1 VGRSTSGKSRAVAAA
16 KSAPGKD
23 AAPTVLELFA
33 GCGGM
38 VLGFQ
43 RAGFRTVLA
52 NEREAAACASLRKNV
67 TDCVAECAVEEIAT
81 FPQADVVAG
90 GPPCQGFSNL
100 GERLPDDP
108 RRQMWRHF
116 LRAVEQAEPRA
127 FVMENVPP
135 LLASQEYV
143 EIERQARRL
152 GFNVI
157 STVLNAAD
165 YGVPQTRK
173 RAIVIGLRDGEPT
186 FPPAT
191 HADPNRRQRNRKLP
205 PWRTVR
211 DAIGDLSFIPTETN
225 WHLGRNPTS
234 LSLRRYRCVP
244 AGGNRFDLPWRMMPE
259 CWKKKTDG
267 GTDLFGRL
275 WWDRPAV
282 TIRTEFYKP
291 EKGRYLHPE
300 AHRPITHREAARLQG
315 FADDFDFC
323 GSRIEAGIQIGNAV
337 PPPLAEALARHVLR
351 LIGVEPSGRRVSVG
365 TSGGRGSRRA
375 ATLTIGSAGASPS
388 R

>member
-1 VGRSTSGKSRAVAAA
+1 M
-16 KSAPGKD
+16 
-23 AAPTVLELFA
+23 L
-33 GCGGM
+33 
-38 VLGFQ
+38 LGFH
-43 RAGFRTVLA
+43 RAGYRTVLA
-52 NEREAAACASLRKNV
+52 NEYDAAACATLRKNL
-67 TDCVAECAVEEIAT
+67 TENVAEGPVEEIRR
-81 FPQADVVAG
+81 FPKADVVAG

-135 LLASQEYV
+135 LLKSQEFV
-143 EIERQARRL
+143 EITRTARRL
-152 GFNVI
+152 GFRIVAK
-157 STVLNAAD
+157 VLNAAD
-165 YGVPQTRK
+165 YGVPQARK
-173 RAIVIGLRDGEPT
+173 RAIVIGLRDSDSKNAEPT
-186 FPPAT
+186 HPAPT
-191 HADPNRRQRNRKLP
+191 HVDPALRKNGSAKLL

-211 DAIGDLSFIPTETN
+211 DAIGDLSFEPDELN
-225 WHLGRNPTS
+225 WHIGRNPTP

-244 AGGNRFDLPWRMMPE
+244 PGGNRWDLPRRLMPE
-259 CWKKKTDG
+259 CWKKKIDG

-315 FADDFDFC
+315 FPDEFDFC

-337 PPPLAEALARHVLR
+337 PPPLAEAIARHVKQW
-351 LIGVEPSGRRVSVG
+351 IVSPRPVG
-365 TSGGRGSRRA
+365 ERGRG
-375 ATLTIGSAGASPS
+375 
-388 R
+388 

>member
-1 VGRSTSGKSRAVAAA
+1 M
-16 KSAPGKD
+16 
-23 AAPTVLELFA
+23 L
-33 GCGGM
+33 
-38 VLGFQ
+38 LGFH

-52 NEREAAACASLRKNV
+52 NEYDPSACATLRKNV
-67 TDCVAECAVEEIAT
+67 TEAVVEGPVEAIQK
-81 FPQADVVAG
+81 FPKADVVAG

-135 LLASQEYV
+135 LLKSQEFV
-143 EIERQARRL
+143 EIQKTARKL
-152 GFNVI
+152 GFRLVAG
-157 STVLNAAD
+157 VLNAAD
-165 YGVPQTRK
+165 YGVPQARK
-173 RAIVIGLRDGEPT
+173 RAIVIGLRDADTDPT
-186 FPPAT
+186 HPAAT
-191 HADPNRRQRNRKLP
+191 HVDPAARHKRASNLP
-205 PWRTVR
+205 AWRTVR
-211 DAIGDLSFIPTETN
+211 DAIGDLSLEPTETN
-225 WHLGRNPTS
+225 WHIGRNPTP

-244 AGGNRFDLPWRMMPE
+244 AGGNRWDLPKRLMPE
-259 CWKKKTDG
+259 CWKKKIDG

-315 FADDFDFC
+315 FPDDFDFC

-337 PPPLAEALARHVLR
+337 PPPLAEAIARHVLA
-351 LIGVEPSGRRVSVG
+351 LLGV
-365 TSGGRGSRRA
+365 TSGGRGAKRV
-375 ATLTIGSAGASPS
+375 ATA
-388 R
+388 

>member
-1 VGRSTSGKSRAVAAA
+1 MTQAVRRSAVARPRRSGRAA
-16 KSAPGKD
+16 SPK
-23 AAPTVLELFA
+23 PTVLELFA

-43 RAGFRTVLA
+43 RAGFETVLA
-52 NEREAAACASLRKNV
+52 NECEAAACETLRKNL
-67 TDCVAECAVEEIAT
+67 TDRVAEMPVEEIRE
-81 FPQADVVAG
+81 FPRADVVAG

-143 EIERQARRL
+143 EIERTARRL
-152 GFNVI
+152 GFRVAAK
-157 STVLNAAD
+157 VLNAAD

-173 RAIVIGLRDGEPT
+173 RAILLGVRDGEPT
-186 FPPAT
+186 DAPPT
-191 HADPNRRQRNRKLP
+191 HPEPTHFDPSRTTAAEAKRLQARGLR

-211 DAIGDLSFIPTETN
+211 EAIGDLSAVPDETN
-225 WHLGRNPTS
+225 WHLSRNPTP

-244 AGGNRFDLPWRMMPE
+244 PGGNRFDLPRRLMPE
-259 CWKKKTDG
+259 CWRKKTEG

-275 WWDRPAV
+275 WWERPAV

-315 FADDFDFC
+315 FPDDFDFC

-337 PPPLAEALARHVLR
+337 PPPLAEALARHVLA
-351 LIGVEPSGRRVSVG
+351 LLGIGR
-365 TSGGRGSRRA
+365 
-375 ATLTIGSAGASPS
+375 
-388 R
+388 

>member
-1 VGRSTSGKSRAVAAA
+1 VGRTTIESRTPA
-16 KSAPGKD
+16 KRRAD
-23 AAPTVLELFA
+23 RRPTVLELFA

-52 NEREAAACASLRKNV
+52 NELQAAACATLRKNL
-67 TDCVAECAVEEIAT
+67 TDAVVECPIEEIT
-81 FPQADVVAG
+81 KFPKADVVAG

-100 GERLPDDP
+100 GEQLPDDP

-116 LRAVEQAEPRA
+116 LRCVEQAEPRV

-135 LLASQEYV
+135 LLASQEFV
-143 EIERQARRL
+143 EIERHARSL
-152 GFNVI
+152 GYDVAAK
-157 STVLNAAD
+157 VLNAAD

-173 RAIVIGLRDGEPT
+173 RAIVIGVRGGTASHPLPT
-186 FPPAT
+186 
-191 HADPNRRQRNRKLP
+191 HGDPSRSDFRASQALA

-211 DAIGDLSFIPTETN
+211 EAIGDLSAVPDELN
-225 WHLGRNPTS
+225 WHLGRNPTP
-234 LSLRRYRCVP
+234 LSLERYRCVP
-244 AGGNRFDLPWRMMPE
+244 PGGNRFDLPWRLMPE

-323 GSRIEAGIQIGNAV
+323 GSRIAAGIQIGNAV
-337 PPPLAEALARHVLR
+337 PPPLAEAIARHVLTLLGKLKQNR
-351 LIGVEPSGRRVSVG
+351 SRRDRQYSRTVSVR
-365 TSGGRGSRRA
+365 TKKLR
-375 ATLTIGSAGASPS
+375 TK
-388 R
+388 

>member
-1 VGRSTSGKSRAVAAA
+1 M
-16 KSAPGKD
+16 
-23 AAPTVLELFA
+23 L
-33 GCGGM
+33 
-38 VLGFQ
+38 LGFK

-52 NEREAAACASLRKNV
+52 NEFNAAACETLRQNLIDDV
-67 TDCVAECAVEEIAT
+67 VEGPIEGIRH
-81 FPQADVVAG
+81 FPKADVVAG

-116 LRAVEQAEPRA
+116 LRAVEQAEPQA

-135 LLASQEYV
+135 LLASQEFV
-143 EIERQARRL
+143 EIERTAQRL
-152 GFNVI
+152 GFRIVAG
-157 STVLNAAD
+157 VLNAAD

-173 RAIVIGLRDGEPT
+173 RAIVIGLRDRQLNIAEPT
-186 FPPAT
+186 HPPAT
-191 HADPNRRQRNRKLP
+191 HADPRRPTAETCKLA

-211 DAIGDLSFIPTETN
+211 EAIGDLPFIPHEAN
-225 WHLGRNPTS
+225 WHVSRNPTP
-234 LSLRRYRCVP
+234 LSLRRYRHVP
-244 AGGNRFDLPWRMMPE
+244 PGGNRFDLPRRLMPE

-315 FADDFDFC
+315 FPDEFNFC

-337 PPPLAEALARHVLR
+337 PPPLAEAIARHVMKM
-351 LIGVEPSGRRVSVG
+351 IVP
-365 TSGGRGSRRA
+365 
-375 ATLTIGSAGASPS
+375 I
-388 R
+388 